1 MHLLCSIESTKMSL
15 NVDSMSSK
23 TNKTPDVSLKGSA
36 KVLNELIETSKNLPT
51 TSSDLGSIQLS
62 VNEIRKRTNDLRQKK
77 DIGADRTKA
86 HYLLAG
92 SGLAIEDVDLS
103 LRNLQSKQLLEQP
116 VSKKQIE
123 GELDTYLETRKD
135 ESILSS
141 IENLLSVAAK
151 DFDKFLNQNLSLDW
165 DQRKEEVRENFG
177 ILIQGENYTDPAKN
191 VAPLNPKL
199 PTWGNQGSS
208 ILNSGE
214 TRLNVNENYAVRE
227 KFEKYAK
234 IVYRFNNARQA
245 KQDFPLLRE
254 LSQALG
260 NGGDAKNRQLLESSK
275 ILDGLKHNF
284 DVVQNAKTYL
294 QNQFLEYVDHL
305 YKKNLSEGLPTNIN
319 KIKSFIDCKLKNPNN
334 TWKYNNLTFING
346 IPIWALIFYL
356 LRAGL
361 LQEALEVAINNKASF
376 KKVEQSFLTYLK
388 AYVSSKDHTLPIE
401 FSARLHT
408 EYSQHIKSS
417 LDGDPFRLAVY
428 KIIGRCD
435 LTRKNISFI
444 TLSVED
450 WLWFHFMLI
459 KNDISDSDPV
469 YERYSLNDFQNI
481 IVSYGHTRFA
491 NYYSQVLILSGLY
504 ELTVEYVYSISEIDA
519 VHLAI
524 VMADQGLLQVDTDPS
539 NTSGTDF
546 ITIKDGQRKINFAK
560 VLGNYT
566 KSFKYSDPR
575 IAAEYLILIAL
586 IVTPEQV
593 ELCHEALRELVLETK
608 EFTIL
613 LGKIN
618 RDGTRIPGVLE
629 ERQPLLHLKD
639 EKEFLRKITE
649 HAALKADEDGRV
661 YDCLLL
667 YQLSEEYNIVITIV
681 NGLLSDLLCNTDLDQ
696 PLVTVDE
703 NNETNPVLI
712 AKKIIFIYIEN
723 LEISQKVQTKN
734 KETCTILL
742 KLADARRAYQAKQ
755 WETTLALVEE
765 LDLLPFSDEVSARRK
780 AQDFTGLNENI
791 VKNIPNLLVM
801 VMSCISQLIIG
812 LNQSD
817 YKSTTKAQQVEA
829 LKNVSRNC
837 MMYAGMI
844 QYKMPRETY
853 SALIRLDIDCKI

>member
-1 MHLLCSIESTKMSL
+1 MSL
-15 NVDSMSSK
+15 KVDPRSSK
-23 TNKTPDVSLKGSA
+23 KDHSPDVTLKGSA
-36 KVLNELIETSKNLPT
+36 KLLSELVETSKNLPT
-51 TSSDLGSIQLS
+51 TSSELGSIQLS
-62 VNEIRKRTNDLRQKK
+62 VNEIRKRVHDLRRGK
-77 DIGADRTKA
+77 DIGTDHTKA

-92 SGLAIEDVDLS
+92 SGLPIEDVDLS
-103 LRNLQSKQLLEQP
+103 LKTLQSKQLLEQSVP
-116 VSKKQIE
+116 KRQVE
-123 GELDTYLETRKD
+123 GEIETYLEAKKD
-135 ESILSS
+135 ENILSS
-141 IENLLSVAAK
+141 IEQLLSLAAK
-151 DFDKFLNQNLSLDW
+151 DFDNFVNQNLSLDW
-165 DQRKEEVRENFG
+165 AQRKEEVRENFG
-177 ILIQGENYTDPAKN
+177 ILVQKKNYNDFTKHL
-191 VAPLNPKL
+191 APMNPKL

-234 IVYRFNNARQA
+234 IIYRFNNTRQM
-245 KQDFPLLRE
+245 KQDFPLLKE
-254 LSQALG
+254 LSNALST
-260 NGGDAKNRQLLESSK
+260 GGDLKNRQLLESCK
-275 ILDGLKHNF
+275 ILEGLKHST
-284 DVVQNAKTYL
+284 DVVTNAKTYL
-294 QNQFLEYVDHL
+294 QDQFLEYVDHL
-305 YKKNLSEGLPTNIN
+305 YKRNLNEGLPTNIN

-334 TWKYNNLTFING
+334 TWKFNNLTFING
-346 IPIWALIFYL
+346 TPIWALIFYL

-388 AYVSSKDHTLPIE
+388 AYVSSKDHKMPVE
-401 FSARLHT
+401 FSAKLHT

-450 WLWFHFMLI
+450 WLWIHFMLI
-459 KNDISDSDPV
+459 KDDIADTDPV
-469 YERYSLNDFQNI
+469 YERYSLSDFQNI
-481 IVSYGHTRFA
+481 ITSYGATRFT
-491 NYYSQVLILSGLY
+491 NYYLQVLILSGLY
-504 ELTVEYVYSISEIDA
+504 ELAIEYAYSMSEIDA

-524 VMADQGLLQVDTDPS
+524 AMANQKLLKVS
-539 NTSGTDF
+539 NDNSLKQGTDF
-546 ITIKDGQRKINFAK
+546 VFMKDNERRINFAK

-586 IVTPEQV
+586 VDTSEQV
-593 ELCHEALRELVLETK
+593 EMCHQALRELVLETK

-629 ERQPLLHLKD
+629 ERQSLLHLKD

-649 HAALKADEDGRV
+649 HAAVRADEDGRV

-667 YQLSEEYNIVITIV
+667 YQLSEEYNIVVMIV
-681 NGLLSDLLCNTDLDQ
+681 NGLLSDLLANTDLEQ
-696 PLVTVDE
+696 PLVMIDE
-703 NNETNPVLI
+703 NNETNPILI
-712 AKKIIFIYIEN
+712 AKKIVSIYIEN
-723 LEISQKVQTKN
+723 LEISKKVQSKN
-734 KETCTILL
+734 KETCILLL
-742 KLADARRAYQAKQ
+742 KLADARRAYLVKQ
-755 WETTLALVEE
+755 WETTLAQIEE
-765 LDLLPFSDEVSARRK
+765 LDLLPFSDEISARKK
-780 AQDFTGLNENI
+780 AQDFPALNENI
-791 VKNIPNLLVM
+791 IKIIPNLLVM
-801 VMSCISQLIIG
+801 VMSCISQMIKS

-817 YKSTTKAQQVEA
+817 YKSSAKGQQVDA

-853 SALIRLDIDCKI
+853 SALIRLDIV

>member
-1 MHLLCSIESTKMSL
+1 MNLK
-15 NVDSMSSK
+15 VDARSSRK
-23 TNKTPDVSLKGSA
+23 EHSQDVSLKGSA

-51 TSSDLGSIQLS
+51 TSSELGSIQLS
-62 VNEIRKRTNDLRQKK
+62 VNEIRKRVHDLRRTKE
-77 DIGADRTKA
+77 IGPDHTKA

-103 LRNLQSKQLLEQP
+103 LKNLQSKQQLEQT
-116 VSKKQIE
+116 VSKRQAE
-123 GELDTYLETRKD
+123 GEIETYLEAKKD
-135 ESILSS
+135 ENILSS
-141 IENLLSVAAK
+141 IEHLLSLAAK
-151 DFDKFLNQNLSLDW
+151 DFDSFVNENLSLDW

-177 ILIQGENYTDPAKN
+177 ILVQKKSYADPKQN
-191 VAPLNPKL
+191 LAPLNPKL

-208 ILNSGE
+208 ILDGGE

-234 IVYRFNNARQA
+234 VIYRFNNARQM
-245 KQDFPLLRE
+245 KQDFPLLKE
-254 LSQALG
+254 LSAALSS
-260 NGGDAKNRQLLESSK
+260 GGDLKNRQLLESCR
-275 ILDGLKHNF
+275 ILEGLKMTANI
-284 DVVQNAKTYL
+284 VENAKSYL

-305 YKKNLSEGLPTNIN
+305 YKKNLNEGLPTNIN
-319 KIKSFIDCKLKNPNN
+319 KIKSFIDSKLKNPNN
-334 TWKYNNLTFING
+334 TWKFNNLTFING
-346 IPIWALIFYL
+346 TPIWALIFYL

-361 LQEALEVAINNKASF
+361 LQEALEVAVNNKASF

-388 AYVSSKDHTLPIE
+388 AYVSSKDHKMPVE

-450 WLWFHFMLI
+450 WLWIHFMLI
-459 KNDISDSDPV
+459 KDDISDSDPV
-469 YERYSLNDFQNI
+469 YERYSLSDFQNI
-481 IVSYGHTRFA
+481 ITSYGSTRFN
-491 NYYSQVLILSGLY
+491 NYYLQVLILGGLY
-504 ELTVEYVYSISEIDA
+504 ELAVEHAYSISEIDA

-524 VMADQGLLQVDTDPS
+524 SMANQGLLNVEEDNSRTE
-539 NTSGTDF
+539 GTDF
-546 ITIKDGQRKINFAK
+546 IFVKGNEKRIKFAK

-586 IVTPEQV
+586 IDTAEQV
-593 ELCHEALRELVLETK
+593 EMCHQALRELVLETK

-629 ERQPLLHLKD
+629 ERQSLLHLKD

-649 HAALKADEDGRV
+649 HAALRADEDGRV

-667 YQLSEEYNIVITIV
+667 YQLSEEYNIVVIIV
-681 NGLLSDLLCNTDLDQ
+681 NGLLSDLLSNTDLDQ
-696 PLVTVDE
+696 PLVTMDE
-703 NNETNPVLI
+703 NSETNPILI
-712 AKKIIFIYIEN
+712 AKKIVSIYIEN
-723 LEISQKVQTKN
+723 LEISKKVQSKN
-734 KETCTILL
+734 KETCILLL
-742 KLADARRAYQAKQ
+742 KLADARRTYLAKQ
-755 WETTLALVEE
+755 WESTLAQVEE
-765 LDLLPFSDEVSARRK
+765 LDLLPFSDEISARKK
-780 AQDFTGLNENI
+780 AQDFPALNENI
-791 VKNIPNLLVM
+791 IKNIPNLLVM
-801 VMSCISQLIIG
+801 VMSCISQLITS

-817 YKSTTKAQQVEA
+817 YQSLAKAQQVEA

-853 SALIRLDIDCKI
+853 SALIRLDIG